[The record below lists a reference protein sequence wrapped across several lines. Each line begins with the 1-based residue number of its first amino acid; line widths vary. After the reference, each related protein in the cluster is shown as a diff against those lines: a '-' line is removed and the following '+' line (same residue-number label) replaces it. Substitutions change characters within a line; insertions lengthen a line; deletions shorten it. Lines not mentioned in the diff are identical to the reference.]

1 MLSWIEKPGKLLFI
15 TKALRVFSYGFMS
28 LVLPFYLRYLNFS
41 LEFIGIVITLSI
53 LTGVFFNIFVGI
65 YAERLGRKRSLQIF
79 SLFMLFS
86 SILFLLGDWISI
98 IVASIFGVISVTG
111 TETGPFLS
119 IEQAALT
126 KFSKDERRT
135 LTFSFYN
142 FIGYTF
148 SALGSLFSGLP
159 GLFFN
164 QGISYSILLSIF
176 GINGLLLFYIY
187 SILGD
192 SLEIKNKSIK
202 IKLSPEA
209 RKIVLKLSLLFSIDA
224 FGGGFIIQS
233 ILSLWFRIRFN
244 IMLGEQSW
252 IFFIGGII
260 TALSFFLAERIAR
273 KIGLLN
279 TMVFTHLPSNV
290 FLLLI
295 AFAQTPTLAI
305 ILLFLRQSLS
315 QMDVPTRQSY
325 MMAIVKP
332 EERVALSSATNIP
345 RALAQAGSPYLSTY
359 SLALGILSLPFILSG
374 SLKIIYDI
382 LIFITFRNIK
392 PPEEIGKGKHS

>member
-209 RKIVLKLSLLFSIDA
+209 RKIMLKLSLLFSIDA

-279 TMVFTHLPSNV
+279 TMVFTHLPSNI